1 MSARIS
7 IHGNLGKDPELKET
21 KSGKKMAKFSVAVN
35 RRAKVGDS
43 YENVTD
49 WFNITCWDKHAELV
63 NNHFW
68 KGKEIILHGTLQN
81 NNYEKDGQKVYQDAI
96 SVRDI
101 EFCGSKG
108 EDPRKQES
116 SSSESSGGGEELPF

>member
-7 IHGNLGKDPELKET
+7 IHGHLGKDPEMKET
-21 KSGKKMAKFSVAVN
+21 KTGKKMATFSVAVN

-49 WFNITCWDKHAELV
+49 WFNVTCWDKHAELM

-68 KGKEIILHGTLQN
+68 KGKEIILHGNLQN
-81 NNYEKDGQKVYQDAI
+81 NNYEKDGQTVYKDSI
-96 SVRDI
+96 SVKEI

-108 EDPRKQES
+108 EDPRGKKEAAP
-116 SSSESSGGGEELPF
+116 SGGGSDEELPF